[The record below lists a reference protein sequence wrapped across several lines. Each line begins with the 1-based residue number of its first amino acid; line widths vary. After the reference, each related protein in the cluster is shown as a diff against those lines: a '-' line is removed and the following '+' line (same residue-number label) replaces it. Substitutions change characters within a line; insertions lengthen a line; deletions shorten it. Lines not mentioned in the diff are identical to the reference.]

1 MILFDKQKYRKDDSH
16 KIQQESYNV
25 VHKSWDADW
34 PHRYTDSWQQSSIG
48 GTINRY
54 LESFELFA
62 TCGWVSSKSFETD
75 E

>member
-1 MILFDKQKYRKDDSH
+1 MLFEKP
-16 KIQQESYNV
+16 
-25 VHKSWDADW
+25 DADW
-34 PHRYTDSWQQSSIG
+34 PERYTDSRQQLSIG

-62 TCGWVSSKSFETD
+62 TCAWVSSKSFETD